1 MCNMTKDYLKD
12 DFILWMKQQLK
23 EDGRPY
29 SPNTIN
35 SYVTML
41 KNATAKL
48 KYINIE
54 NTDLF
59 CYNTLASFKEIYQ
72 ELINQPDFQEVDIA
86 SANKAY
92 SCGMKLYYKFLD
104 SLETTQDISLLNDE
118 ELNNYILYLKEKTGF
133 FSVLANNPQRL
144 YEEINKL
151 NQNHSVLNSIISM
164 YSSSTGPLNIVRYVV
179 LKAIQQGII
188 ISEEFVQEIKDKFNE
203 KDVTYFNKYLDSTML
218 THISEYKAKNGGNP
232 FQSWKDP
239 FRIFYVYFFN
249 GEMKATVKRYLDC
262 IGKELIIRLGLN
274 SYTLRTVDFD
284 GCQNQGQ
291 QLVWISLYPER
302 LKNYNNAVQLF
313 CEINNNNMYAGIYK
327 GARVRND
334 IIIEEQGRKNT
345 YTNFNEMVNG
355 LKQQVDQ
362 VIRLNN
368 SISEDDVEE
377 VKTRYWMYTAGEQ
390 SKYWEDFYNEGIMG
404 IGWDNELK
412 DLSQYKSKT
421 EIQNKLIQLYP
432 NSSNKNNALANWQFA
447 NELKAGDVVY
457 VKRGKNLIIGRGI
470 VESGYMYEE
479 DRNPYKNIRK
489 VTWTHKGEW
498 NSPAGSDNV
507 VKTLTDITPYTD
519 YVKQLE
525 NLFDLSIE
533 DNIKKDYE
541 LYTDENF
548 LDDVFMSPTKF
559 DRLKNLL
566 LTKKNIIL
574 QGAPGVGKTY
584 TAKRLAYAI
593 LRVKD
598 TSKVKMVQFHQSYGY
613 EDFIMGYRPSNNG
626 FELKY
631 GPFYKF
637 CKIAEQDSDNKYFFI
652 IDEIN
657 RGKLSKIFGELL
669 MLIEADKRG
678 ISLQLLYNDEQ
689 FSVPE
694 NVYIIGMMNTADRG
708 LAMID
713 YALRRRF
720 SFFEF
725 EPAFETESFRLYQSN
740 KVNEKYSKLINEII
754 QLNKVISE
762 DCSLGDGFRIGHSY
776 FCCDTDIITDDWL
789 KSVLDYEI
797 LPLLKE
803 YWFDEQDKV
812 KEWTTKLT
820 MALK

>member
-1 MCNMTKDYLKD
+1 MTKDYLKE
-12 DFILWMKQQLK
+12 DFTIWMKQQLK

-29 SPNTIN
+29 STNTIN
-35 SYVTML
+35 SYVTSL

-48 KYINIE
+48 KGIE
-54 NTDLF
+54 IGNTDLF
-59 CYNTLASFKEIYQ
+59 SYTTVSAFKKVYQ
-72 ELINQPDFQEVDIA
+72 DIVKQPDFQEVDIA

-92 SCGMKLYYKFLD
+92 SCGMKLYFKFL
-104 SLETTQDISLLNDE
+104 EGFEPVKTSLLLDDE
-118 ELNNYILYLKEKTGF
+118 LDGYISYLKVKTDF
-133 FSVLANNPQRL
+133 FNELANNTERL

-151 NQNHSVLNSIISM
+151 HQNHSLLNSIIEI
-164 YSSSTGPLNIVRYVV
+164 YDNSTGPLNIVRLVI
-179 LKAIQQGII
+179 LKAIQQGVII
-188 ISEEFVQEIKDKFNE
+188 TEEFVQEVKDKFNK
-203 KDVTYFNKYLDSTML
+203 KDTTYFSKYLNSTVL
-218 THISEYKAKNGGNP
+218 SHIVEYRAKNGGNP

-249 GEMKATVKRYLDC
+249 GEVKATTKRYLDS
-262 IGKELIIRLGLN
+262 IGRELIARLGLD

-302 LKNYNNAVQLF
+302 LKNYNNAIQLF
-313 CEINNNNMYAGIYK
+313 CEINNNTMYAGIYK
-327 GARVRND
+327 GSRVRQD
-334 IIIEEQGRKNT
+334 IVIEEQGRKNA
-345 YTNFNEMVNG
+345 YNSFNDMIDG
-355 LKQQVDQ
+355 LRQQVNQ
-362 VIRLNN
+362 VIKLNN

-377 VKTRYWMYTAGEQ
+377 VKTRYWMYSAGEK
-390 SKYWEDFYNEGIMG
+390 SKYWDDFYDEGIMG
-404 IGWDNELK
+404 IGWDNELE

-421 EIQNKLIQLYP
+421 EIQERLIQLYP

-447 NELKAGDVVY
+447 NELKAGDVIY
-457 VKRGKNLIIGRGI
+457 VKKGNSLIVGRGI
-470 VESGYMYEE
+470 VESGYIYEE
-479 DRNPYKNIRK
+479 NRNPYKNIRK

-498 NSPAGSDNV
+498 NTPSGSDNV

-525 NLFDLSIE
+525 KLFDLSVE
-533 DNIKKDYE
+533 DNINTDYE
-541 LYTDENF
+541 TYTEDNF
-548 LDDVFMSPTKF
+548 LEDVFMSPMRYET
-559 DRLKNLL
+559 LKNLL

-584 TAKRLAYAI
+584 TAKRLAYSI
-593 LRVKD
+593 LGVKD
-598 TSKVKMVQFHQSYGY
+598 TSKVKIVQFHQSYGY

-631 GPFYKF
+631 GPFYNF
-637 CKIAEQDSDNKYFFI
+637 CKEAEQDSDNKYFFI

-669 MLIEADKRG
+669 MLIETDKRG
-678 ISLQLLYNDEQ
+678 SSLQLLYNDEQ

-754 QLNKVISE
+754 QLNKVIAE

-776 FCCDTDIITDDWL
+776 FCCDSDIITDEWL
-789 KSVLDYEI
+789 KNVLDYEI

-812 KEWTTKLT
+812 REWSNKLM
-820 MALK
+820 MAIK